1 MAAKEI
7 GEYCDINQQVTIG
20 YKGNSAAVIGSNV
33 KICAGSIIVGGVK
46 IGDGAKVGAG
56 AVVTHDVKVGDV
68 VVGVPAKSINQQ

>member
-20 YKGNSAAVIGSNV
+20 YKGNSSAVIGSNV
-33 KICAGSIIVGGVK
+33 KICAGSIIVVGVK

-56 AVVTHDVKVGDV
+56 AVVTHGIKVGDV
-68 VVGVPAKSINQQ
+68 VVSVPAKSINQQ

>member
-20 YKGNSAAVIGSNV
+20 YKGNSSVVIGSNV
-33 KICAGSIIVGGVK
+33 KSCAGSIIVVGVK

-56 AVVTHDVKVGDV
+56 AVVTHDIKVGDV
-68 VVGVPAKSINQQ
+68 VVSVPAKSINQQ